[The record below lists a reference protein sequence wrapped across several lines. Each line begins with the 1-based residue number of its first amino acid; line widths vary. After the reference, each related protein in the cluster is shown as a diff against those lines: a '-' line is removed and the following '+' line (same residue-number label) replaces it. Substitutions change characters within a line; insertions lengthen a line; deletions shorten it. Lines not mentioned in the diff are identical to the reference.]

1 MKLSDF
7 DFRIW
12 DGEKY
17 IKLKNDG
24 GNDSITHRCEGYAIG
39 LIGDEK
45 TIYNIK
51 AGVEYNGYTYDDY
64 KYVENLSVDE
74 NKCEIE
80 LFTGYF
86 DKNGNKIYENDIL
99 MNELTEEIFYI
110 TRDDTYKMSEIILY
124 GKDYN
129 GNLYRKRNSGGINL
143 LKMLVSD
150 KNMSVVGNIHENPEL
165 LEEGKQWK
173 LANL

>member
-1 MKLSDF
+1 
-7 DFRIW
+7 
-12 DGEKY
+12 
-17 IKLKNDG
+17 
-24 GNDSITHRCEGYAIG
+24 
-39 LIGDEK
+39 
-45 TIYNIK
+45 
-51 AGVEYNGYTYDDY
+51 
-64 KYVENLSVDE
+64 
-74 NKCEIE
+74 
-80 LFTGYF
+80 
-86 DKNGNKIYENDIL
+86 GNKIYENDIL

-124 GKDYN
+124 GKDCN
-129 GNLYRKRNSGGINL
+129 GNLYRKRNPGGINL